1 MIGQTISHYTIL
13 EKLGEGG
20 MGVVYKAHDEKLDR
34 VVALK
39 FLPHHLTVNEAEQAR
54 FLQEARAAATLNHPN
69 VCTIFD
75 IKEEGGQQFIVMEF
89 VDGKTLRHVVAGS
102 PLGLNDAI
110 AYAIQIGDALQE
122 AHTKG
127 IVHRDVKAENI
138 MVNSKKQIKVMDF
151 GLAKLKGS
159 LKLTKTSSTV
169 GTLAYMAPEQIQGG
183 EVDARSD
190 IFSFGVVLFEMLTGK
205 IPFRGEHDAALMYS
219 IVNEEPEP
227 LQTHIPDAPSELL
240 HIINRCLEK
249 DPEDR
254 YQTVHDMVIDLRRL
268 KKDSSRVSRKTLS
281 HAIPPAVI
289 ENTETASIPPT
300 QPVKIQRKR
309 TGIGIGAAVIVV
321 MGIALWMF
329 FRPSARVSDNLV
341 FRPLQ
346 IPFPTIWYPGFS
358 ADGNWIAFPATDANN
373 VTEIYYM
380 HVSGGEPKA
389 LTNDSVFKYT
399 AEISPDGSEV
409 LFSKGNSRGFQVF
422 PLELWTVSTL
432 GGGKKKLAEGSNAAR
447 WSPDGKLIAYLG
459 GRLAGGP
466 ALWVMNA
473 DGSEKHSVI
482 VDSLG
487 GPGSRVSIS
496 WSPDGGSI
504 AWIRNFAGVAGK
516 YQEVILHEIE
526 TGKERQLTH
535 DKKNIDEVCWTAK
548 GMILFS
554 SNRGGASN
562 LWAIPHDGGDPVQ
575 VTRGPGPDPDL
586 GIQASRDGKRVLY
599 LQQSQFG
606 SIGIED
612 LDGLNARS
620 VTPDDQAARGPRF
633 SPDGKQIAFIVD
645 DQDPIKPNTHLYI
658 VDVDGKNRRQLMSL
672 STFMI
677 NPTWSR
683 DGKRIAYSYRDS
695 IWNAAF
701 LDLNDPSKQTR
712 VGEGIV
718 LGWVDKGSALNVLDQ
733 NMSWR
738 IPVDGGK
745 KEILFEDSTSAIP
758 SPDES
763 AILFRD
769 FRIASKGVWISKKG
783 GGKKLLGKGLAGR
796 GAWFPDGKS
805 VILFDNDNAW
815 RVSIDSGK
823 KEPYP
828 WKNSEVL
835 SPADFS
841 PDGKKTLFV
850 KNRTSS
856 KLILIENFQ

>member
-1 MIGQTISHYTIL
+1 MIGQTISHYKIL

-39 FLPHHLTVNEAEQAR
+39 FLPHHLIVNEAEQAR

-75 IKEEGGQQFIVMEF
+75 IKEEGGQQFIVMEY
-89 VDGKTLRHVVAGS
+89 VDGKTLRHIIAGS
-102 PLGLNDAI
+102 PLVLNDAI
-110 AYAIQIGDALQE
+110 SYAIQMGDALQE

-227 LQTHIPDAPSELL
+227 LQTHMPDASSELL
-240 HIINRCLEK
+240 HIINRALEK

-281 HAIPPAVI
+281 HAIPPPTALSQ
-289 ENTETASIPPT
+289 ETAPIPATPPT
-300 QPVKIQRKR
+300 KDRQKKIW
-309 TGIGIGAAVIVV
+309 IGAGVV
-321 MGIALWMF
+321 LLVALAFGLWKILQ
-329 FRPSARVSDNLV
+329 PSVGVSDDLV

-346 IPFPTIWYPGFS
+346 IPFTTIWYPGFS

-380 HVSGGEPKA
+380 HISGGEPKA

-399 AEISPDGSEV
+399 AEISPDGSQV
-409 LFSKGNSRGFQVF
+409 LFSKANSRGFQVF

-432 GGGKKKLAEGSNAAR
+432 GGSGKKLADNSNAAR

-459 GRLAGGP
+459 IRLAGGP

-473 DGSEKHSVI
+473 DGSGKHSV
-482 VDSLG
+482 VADSVG
-487 GPGSRVSIS
+487 GPGSRVSMS

-504 AWIRNFAGVAGK
+504 AWIRNFAGDAGK

-526 TGKERQLTH
+526 TGKEHQVTH

-562 LWAIPHDGGDPVQ
+562 LWAIPESGGDPVQ
-575 VTRGPGPDPDL
+575 VTRGPGPDL

-606 SIGIED
+606 SIGIGD
-612 LDGLNARS
+612 LNGLNARA
-620 VTPDDQAARGPRF
+620 VTPDDQAARAPRF
-633 SPDGKQIAFIVD
+633 SPDGKQIAFVVD
-645 DQDPIKPNTHLYI
+645 DQDPIKPNTHLYT
-658 VDVDGKNRRQLMSL
+658 VDADGKNRRQLMSL
-672 STFMI
+672 SSFMI
-677 NPTWSR
+677 NPVWSP

-701 LDLNDPSKQTR
+701 LDLNDPSKQMR

-718 LGWVDKGSALNVLDQ
+718 LGWVDKGTALNIIDK

-738 IPVDGGK
+738 APLDGGK
-745 KEILFEDSTSAIP
+745 KEILFEDSTIAIP

-769 FRIASKGVWISKKG
+769 NRGASREIWISKKG
-783 GGKKLLGKGLAGR
+783 GARKLLGKGLTGR
-796 GAWFPDGKS
+796 GGWFPDGKS
-805 VILFDNDNAW
+805 VILFDNDNTW
-815 RVSIDSGK
+815 RIILDSGK

-828 WKNSEVL
+828 WENSEVL
-835 SPADFS
+835 NPADFS